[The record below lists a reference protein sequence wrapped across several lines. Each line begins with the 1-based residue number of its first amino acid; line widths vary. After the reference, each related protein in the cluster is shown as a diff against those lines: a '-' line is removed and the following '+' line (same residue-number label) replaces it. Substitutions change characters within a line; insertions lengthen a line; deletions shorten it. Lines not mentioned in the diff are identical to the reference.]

1 MQSQIAP
8 LFLRDGDI
16 DGVCDA
22 WHIRALIAKD
32 DDPVFSDHRAWAWT
46 RAPLAVTEHV
56 RAVRCGSR

>member
-1 MQSQIAP
+1 
-8 LFLRDGDI
+8 LRDGDI